1 MAAIALLA
9 LAALYAGDY
18 LSTRYQIPGNR
29 PMFDTVR
36 VQTLYAVRQK
46 GNRIE
51 YSLGDTVVQTCVRS
65 LFPHLGY
72 TPCWYLSGHATKRI
86 NVGRAEPG
94 NPNSEPL
101 PRALFACG
109 ERALFPDMHVR
120 ENETL
125 VKTNQLLVADRTC
138 MSGAASF
145 SRFALA
151 KPSRS
156 HIVPRERAQAGGGD
170 SGAGW

>member
-46 GNRIE
+46 DNRIE
-51 YSLGDTVVQTCVRS
+51 YSLGDTATETCVRS

-72 TPCWYLSGHATKRI
+72 PPCWYLSGHATKRI
-86 NVGRAEPG
+86 DVSRAAPG
-94 NPNSEPL
+94 EPNSEHDVRNRF
-101 PRALFACG
+101 PRAGFAAANAPAFGHACPENG
-109 ERALFPDMHVR
+109 DALL
-120 ENETL
+120 N
-125 VKTNQLLVADRTC
+125 TNQLLVAVWSC
-138 MSGAASF
+138 MSK
-145 SRFALA
+145 SRLLRA
-151 KPSRS
+151 RS
-156 HIVPRERAQAGGGD
+156 AGGEP
-170 SGAGW
+170 AP